1 MIGIVDVGGGLRGVY
16 GAGVFD
22 TCLEEKLAFDYLIG
36 VSAGSANVASFLA
49 GQRGR
54 NLRFYTDYAF
64 RKAYMSLG
72 NFLRRGN
79 YLDLDYIYGGT
90 LSNTGGED
98 PLDYDAMAANPAQAK
113 VVATD
118 AATGQPV
125 YFDFHDMARDD
136 YGAIKASSCV
146 PVANRPYWW
155 KGRPYYD
162 GGITDPIPL
171 QKALDAGCDRV
182 VVILTRP
189 KDYFRNPKKDRRMAR
204 FLGKY
209 PAAAQAMLHRAET
222 YNRQLRQALELEGEG
237 KLLLVAPDDIG
248 GMSTLTKDRKA
259 ILGMYRKGRRDG
271 RAIAPFLAGEG

>member
-22 TCLEEKLAFDYLIG
+22 TCLEEKLTFDYLIG

-118 AATGQPV
+118 AATGPAGVLRLPRHGPGRLRGHQGQLLRAGGQP
-125 YFDFHDMARDD
+125 A
-136 YGAIKASSCV
+136 
-146 PVANRPYWW
+146 
-155 KGRPYYD
+155 
-162 GGITDPIPL
+162 
-171 QKALDAGCDRV
+171 
-182 VVILTRP
+182 
-189 KDYFRNPKKDRRMAR
+189 
-204 FLGKY
+204 
-209 PAAAQAMLHRAET
+209 
-222 YNRQLRQALELEGEG
+222 
-237 KLLLVAPDDIG
+237 LLVEGAALLRRRHHRPHPLPEG
-248 GMSTLTKDRKA
+248 P
-259 ILGMYRKGRRDG
+259 GRR
-271 RAIAPFLAGEG
+271 L

>member
-72 NFLRRGN
+72 NLLRRGN

-162 GGITDPIPL
+162 GGITDPIPF

-189 KDYFRNPKKDRRMAR
+189 KDYYRDPKKDQRMAKLLR
-204 FLGKY
+204 KY
-209 PAAAQAMLHRAET
+209 PNAARVLALRAET
-222 YNRQLRQALELEGEG
+222 YNRQLEQAHALAQAG
-237 KLLLVAPDDIG
+237 KVLLVAPDDIG
-248 GMSTLTKDRKA
+248 GMSTLTKDRGAILTMYHKGRSDAKA
-259 ILGMYRKGRRDG
+259 IG
-271 RAIAPFLAGEG
+271 AFLAGK